1 MNFKHNIF
9 ALIFSLSY
17 ALNFD
22 GKIVQIPYQF
32 DPRIHNF
39 GNIGIGGIFHSF
51 MARPFTKLIDQVAYD
66 GENIRE
72 NIIRSLKIE
81 NPKFITD
88 FCCGTGTSTEALQKV
103 FSDAVVTG
111 VDTSKEMLR
120 VAKLFTENINFLQ
133 ENVES
138 VELDEKQDLIT
149 LLFGFHEIPQ
159 EARVLILENIKN
171 NLKDDGKVLIVDI
184 DTSYKPS
191 KAMLSGE
198 PYVECYLKNIDLD
211 ILKVFPEV
219 ETEVYIENHVRIWKA

>member
-9 ALIFSLSY
+9 ALIFSLSS

-103 FSDAVVTG
+103 FSDAEVTG

-171 NLKDDGKVLIVDI
+171 NLKDDGKALIVDI

-211 ILKVFPEV
+211 ILQVFPEV

>member
-1 MNFKHNIF
+1 
-9 ALIFSLSY
+9 
-17 ALNFD
+17 
-22 GKIVQIPYQF
+22 
-32 DPRIHNF
+32 
-39 GNIGIGGIFHSF
+39 

>member
-9 ALIFSLSY
+9 ALIFSLSS

-22 GKIVQIPYQF
+22 GKIVRIPYQF
-32 DPRIHNF
+32 NPRIHNF

-72 NIIRSLKIE
+72 NIICSLKIE